1 MKILNSREP
10 RNNDELSLF
19 PELFLHADA
28 SAYYPRIPGY
38 RVKGTSQEAAGRIAQ
53 HACKLRTEVL
63 AEFVASVERG
73 LTADQAAHALAQS
86 VLAVRPRVSEL
97 ACGGLLA
104 ATGERRRNQSGL
116 FANVLRVTQAGL
128 DEYRRGRP

>member
-1 MKILNSREP
+1 MHLRNSRAP
-10 RNNDELSLF
+10 RNDQLSLF
-19 PELFLHADA
+19 PQLIAGA
-28 SAYYPRIPGY
+28 NAPPYYRSVPEHIVP
-38 RVKGTSQEAAGRIAQ
+38 
-53 HACKLRTEVL
+53 HACRLRSEVL
-63 AEFVASVERG
+63 AQFVASGDRG
-73 LTADQAAHALAQS
+73 LTADQAASALNES

-116 FANVLRVTQAGL
+116 FANVLQVTQAGL

>member
-1 MKILNSREP
+1 MHLRNSRAP
-10 RNNDELSLF
+10 RNDQLNLF
-19 PELFLHADA
+19 PEILVAGA
-28 SAYYPRIPGY
+28 NAPPYYRGVPEHIVP
-38 RVKGTSQEAAGRIAQ
+38 
-53 HACKLRTEVL
+53 HACKLRSEVL
-63 AEFVASVERG
+63 AEFVASGDRG
-73 LTADQAAHALAQS
+73 LTADQAASAINES

-128 DEYRRGRP
+128 DEYRRRQA